1 MFSALFDLLTGNFLF
16 FALHFD
22 SRSVFP
28 KPLSAKE
35 ERECFERMAQGDKA
49 AKDKLIE
56 HNLRLVAHIIKK
68 YYSNSTDQEDLI
80 SIGTIGLIKAVSTF
94 DHKKGCRFATYGSR
108 CVENEILMHFRSQ
121 KKSANDIHFD
131 EPVDSDKDG
140 NQLCLIDIIADGED
154 VADKIELSIRSE
166 QLYRYIRG
174 EIEAGR
180 LAAGERLPSKR
191 ALASHLKISVV
202 TVEGAYGQLLA
213 EGYLRSEPKRGF
225 FVQAVQ
231 EEHRSPAPART
242 LSVPAPPTPALP
254 YDFSTSAVDTAL
266 FPFATWAKLMREV
279 LSEQAAPL
287 LASPHPQG
295 LPALRR
301 AIAEHLYRF
310 RGIRADAEQIV
321 VGAGS
326 ETLIGLL
333 VQLLGREGG
342 YGVENPGYTKTQRI
356 LTSCGAAVRPL
367 PLDGQ
372 GLRVDALEEA
382 GVRVVHVTPSHHY
395 PLGIIMPVARRQALL
410 RWAEAAPDRYILED
424 DYDSEFRFSGRPI
437 PALQSL
443 DGGERVVYLNTFAKS
458 LAPSLRISYMVLPP
472 HLLERWRRDFWFY
485 SSTVP
490 SFEQYTLAQFL
501 EGGHFERHIARMR
514 VEYRDR
520 KAALAA
526 GVRDLGIPGTLSG
539 GDAGLHMLLRMD
551 SRLGEAEL
559 VRRAAEAGVAVYPLS
574 SCRLTPAPEGEPPT
588 LIMGYARLEAGD
600 IRRALLRLREAWG

>member
-1 MFSALFDLLTGNFLF
+1 MFTPIL
-16 FALHFD
+16 D
-22 SRSVFP
+22 SSQRR
-28 KPLSAKE
+28 PL
-35 ERECFERMAQGDKA
+35 
-49 AKDKLIE
+49 
-56 HNLRLVAHIIKK
+56 
-68 YYSNSTDQEDLI
+68 Y
-80 SIGTIGLIKAVSTF
+80 
-94 DHKKGCRFATYGSR
+94 
-108 CVENEILMHFRSQ
+108 
-121 KKSANDIHFD
+121 
-131 EPVDSDKDG
+131 
-140 NQLCLIDIIADGED
+140 
-154 VADKIELSIRSE
+154 E

-191 ALASHLKISVV
+191 ALAAHLKISVV

-254 YDFSTSAVDTAL
+254 YDFSTSAVDIAL

-437 PALQSL
+437 PPMQSI
-443 DGGERVVYLNTFAKS
+443 DQSGRVLYMNTFSRS
-458 LAPSLRISYMVLPP
+458 LAPSLRIGYLVLPP
-472 HLLERWRRDFWFY
+472 ALLKRYRERLGFY
-485 SSTVP
+485 SCTVP
-490 SFEQYTLAQFL
+490 AIEQYTLALFL
-501 EGGHFERHIARMR
+501 SEGYFDAHLNRMR
-514 VEYRDR
+514 VFYRGRRDR
-520 KAALAA
+520 VAAAIQASPLA
-526 GVRDLGIPGTLSG
+526 GRCRILREE
-539 GDAGLHMLLRMD
+539 AGLHFLLELETHRPD
-551 SRLGEAEL
+551 RELAGLASDRGIRLSFLTDYQRTEG
-559 VRRAAEAGVAVYPLS
+559 AA
-574 SCRLTPAPEGEPPT
+574 PPHT
-588 LIMGYARLEAGD
+588 LIVNYPALDPEQMARGLEELA
-600 IRRALLRLREAWG
+600 ALLD